1 MTLDSEIWG
10 PHYWFVLHTITLTYP
25 KNPSET
31 IKKKYY
37 KFIQDLPFFLP
48 DEKISNNF
56 SKLLNK
62 YPVSPYLDSKEAF
75 IKWVHFIHNI
85 INKKF
90 NKKTINMSEFL
101 IEYYENYKPKEL
113 INLEYKKNKE
123 KIIYSGLLILLIS
136 VTLYLYH
143 K

>member
-1 MTLDSEIWG
+1 
-10 PHYWFVLHTITLTYP
+10 
-25 KNPSET
+25 
-31 IKKKYY
+31 
-37 KFIQDLPFFLP
+37 
-48 DEKISNNF
+48 
-56 SKLLNK
+56 
-62 YPVSPYLDSKEAF
+62 
-75 IKWVHFIHNI
+75 
-85 INKKF
+85 
-90 NKKTINMSEFL
+90 MSEFL

>member
-37 KFIQDLPFFLP
+37 KFIQDLAFFLP

-85 INKKF
+85 INKKL

-136 VTLYLYH
+136 VTHYLYH

>member
-37 KFIQDLPFFLP
+37 KFIQDLAFFLP

-85 INKKF
+85 INKKL

>member
-1 MTLDSEIWG
+1 M
-10 PHYWFVLHTITLTYP
+10 TYP

-31 IKKKYY
+31 IKKIYY

-48 DEKISNNF
+48 DEKISNDF

-85 INKKF
+85 INKKL

>member
-85 INKKF
+85 INKKL

>member
-37 KFIQDLPFFLP
+37 KFIQDLPLFLP

-85 INKKF
+85 INKKL